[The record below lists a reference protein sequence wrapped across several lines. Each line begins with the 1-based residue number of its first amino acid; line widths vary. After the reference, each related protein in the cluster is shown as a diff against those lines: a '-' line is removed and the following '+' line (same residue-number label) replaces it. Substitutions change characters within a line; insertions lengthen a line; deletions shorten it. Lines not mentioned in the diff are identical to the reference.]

1 MDSIIIKGARE
12 HNLKNIDLILPRDEF
27 IVFTGIS
34 GSGKSTLAFD
44 TIFAEGQRRYLES
57 LSSYARQ
64 FLGQM
69 DKPDVDYIEG
79 LSPAISIDQK
89 AASHNPRS
97 TVGTVTEINDYLRLL
112 YAKIGIA
119 HCPICGREIARLS
132 VDEIMERI
140 LDIKT
145 KEDVEILSPVVRA
158 RKGEYSALLE
168 DMFKRGFSYAYV
180 DGKKVNLSSKAERE
194 KVKLARYKKHNID
207 ILVDKVKINDENFSR
222 IFEDVENTLKLSNGI
237 VKIKCRDAS
246 LEVGKI
252 KCRDALQCVST
263 RDLGVGS
270 ELNSEPTGNPAVK
283 TAGTKSVIFNQNFSC
298 PIHEIE
304 FPELEPRL
312 FSFNSPYGAC
322 PTCEGLGVKKEVD
335 PELVIPDQS
344 KTIAGG
350 AIMPWSYKKNNF
362 HGRVLSAVCQYYHIP
377 ENARFLDLPDYQKG
391 ILIHGEKSAS
401 SAKATAAEA
410 ADISVKIHSKT
421 GHTWRFKVSWR
432 GIVSYLEERYFKT
445 QSEAVREDIEKYMSN
460 KACSTCHGSRYKSE
474 VLLVTI
480 GGLARTTVR
489 SGGKNIYEIS
499 SLSVTKALKFLKNLE
514 LTAREELIAKRILKE
529 IQNRLGFL
537 NDVGL
542 GYLTLSRS
550 ASTLAG
556 GEIQRIRLASQIGS
570 QLVGVLYILDEP
582 SIGLHARD
590 NKKLLGTLLKL
601 RDIGNSLIVIEHD
614 EETIR
619 AADYLVDIGPGAGR
633 LGGEIVAEG
642 TLAEILKNKK
652 SLTAS
657 YLNKDL
663 EIELPA
669 TRRPLKNKRMVTVK
683 GAAEHN
689 LKNLTV
695 SFPLKAFTC
704 VTGVSGSGKSTLV
717 EDVLYKSLSVKIMRS
732 LQKPG
737 RHQGIIGAE
746 HLRKVIMIDQSPIGR
761 TPRSNPATYTGLF
774 TPVRKI
780 FSLSREARLRGY
792 SQGRF
797 SFNIAGGRCEN
808 CHGEGFLK
816 VEMQFMP
823 DVYLPCDVCKGKRY
837 NSETLQVKYKGKN
850 VADVLEMTVSE
861 AKEFF
866 KNFPQVFEPLKVL
879 EEVGLGYINLG
890 QAATTLSGGE
900 AQRIKLASEL
910 SRRGSTDTLYIL
922 DEPTTGLHFDDIK
935 KLLGV
940 LNRLVDAGNTVIVI
954 EHNLD
959 VIKTADYVV
968 DLGPEGGEGGGRL
981 IAAGTPEDIVR
992 YPESYTGQFLKEV
1005 LRK

>member
-1 MDSIIIKGARE
+1 MDSIVIKGARE
-12 HNLKNIDLILPRDEF
+12 HNLKNLDLVLPRDKF
-27 IVFTGIS
+27 VVFTGIS

-89 AASHNPRS
+89 SASHNPRS
-97 TVGTVTEINDYLRLL
+97 TVGTVTEIHDYLRLL

-140 LDIKT
+140 LDIGSGRDSGRNIARYVPT
-145 KEDVEILSPVVRA
+145 EIEIISPIVRA
-158 RKGEYSALLE
+158 RKGEYSSLLE

-180 DGKKVNLSSKAERE
+180 DGKKTDLTSRAQRE
-194 KVKLARYKKHNID
+194 KVKLARYKKHDID
-207 ILVDKVKINDENFSR
+207 ILIDTVKITDENFSR
-222 IFEDVENTLKLSNGI
+222 IFEGVENALKLSGGI
-237 VKIKCRDAS
+237 VKVKCMGPRLRGD
-246 LEVGKI
+246 
-252 KCRDALQCVST
+252 D
-263 RDLGVGS
+263 DFD
-270 ELNSEPTGNPAVK
+270 NSVAKATE
-283 TAGTKSVIFNQNFSC
+283 TKSVIFNQNFSC
-298 PIHEIE
+298 PVHEVE

-322 PTCEGLGVKKEVD
+322 PTCEGLGVNKEVD

-344 KTIAGG
+344 KTIAEGG
-350 AIMPWSYKKNNF
+350 IMPWSYKKNNF
-362 HGRVLSAVCQYYHIP
+362 QGRVLSAVTNYYHIP
-377 ENARFLDLPDYQKG
+377 ENGRISDLPDYQKE
-391 ILIHGEKSAS
+391 ILINGEKP
-401 SAKATAAEA
+401 AAE
-410 ADISVKIHSKT
+410 IPVKIHSKT
-421 GHTWRFKVSWR
+421 GSVWKFNVAWK
-432 GIVSYLEERYFKT
+432 GIVGYLEERYFKT
-445 QSEAVREDIEKYMSN
+445 QSDAVREDIEKYMSN
-460 KACSTCHGSRYKSE
+460 KACSTCHGSRYKPE

-480 GGLARTTVR
+480 GN
-489 SGGKNIYEIS
+489 KNIYELS
-499 SLSVTKALKFLKNLE
+499 SASVGETLKFLNKLE
-514 LTAREELIAKRILKE
+514 LTPREQLIGKRILKE

-537 NDVGL
+537 DDVGL

-556 GEIQRIRLASQIGS
+556 GEVQRIRLASQIGS

-590 NKKLLGTLLKL
+590 NEKLLGTLLKL
-601 RDIGNSLIVIEHD
+601 KGIGNSLIVIEHD

-619 AADYLVDIGPGAGR
+619 AADYIVDIGPGAGR
-633 LGGEIVAEG
+633 LGGEIVAQG

-652 SLTAS
+652 SLTAK
-657 YLNKDL
+657 YLNKEL
-663 EIELPA
+663 KIEIPTA
-669 TRRPLKNKRMVTVK
+669 RRPLKNKKIITVK
-683 GAAEHN
+683 GASEHN
-689 LKNLTV
+689 LKNITV
-695 SFPLKAFTC
+695 SFPLKVFTC

-717 EDVLYKSLSVKIMRS
+717 EDILYKSLSAKIMRS

-737 RHQGIIGAE
+737 RNQGIIGTE
-746 HLRKVIMIDQSPIGR
+746 NLRKVIMIDQSPIGR

-780 FSLSREARLRGY
+780 FSMSREARMRGY
-792 SQGRF
+792 SPGRF
-797 SFNIAGGRCEN
+797 SFNVAGGRCEN
-808 CHGEGFLK
+808 CRGEGFLK

-850 VADVLEMTVSE
+850 IAEVLAMTVSE
-861 AKEFF
+861 AKDFF
-866 KNFPQVFEPLKVL
+866 ENFPQVHEPLKVL

-910 SRRGSTDTLYIL
+910 SRPRSVDTLYIL

-935 KLLGV
+935 KLLAV

-959 VIKTADYVV
+959 VVKTADYIV
-968 DLGPEGGEGGGRL
+968 DLGPEGGEGGGRV
-981 IAAGTPEDIVR
+981 IAAGTPEDIIR
-992 YPESYTGQFLKEV
+992 YDESYTGQFLHDILK
-1005 LRK
+1005 K

>member
-1 MDSIIIKGARE
+1 VENIIIKGARE
-12 HNLKNIDLILPRDEF
+12 HNLKNIDLTLPRDKF

-97 TVGTVTEINDYLRLL
+97 TVGTVTEIHDYLRLL

-119 HCPICGREIARLS
+119 HCPVCGREIKKLS
-132 VDEIMERI
+132 LDEIIDRI

-145 KEDVEILSPVVRA
+145 KEAVEIISPVVRG
-158 RKGEYSALLE
+158 RVGEYSSLLE
-168 DMFKRGFSYAYV
+168 EMFSRGFSKAYV
-180 DGKKVNLSSKAERE
+180 DNKKVDLTSKADRG
-194 KVKLARYKKHNID
+194 KVKLARYKKHNVD
-207 ILVDKVKINDENFSR
+207 ILIDKLEIKEENLTR
-222 IFEDVENTLKLSNGI
+222 IFESMESALKLSGGI
-237 VKIKCRDAS
+237 VKIKCMDPLVKPEDDKRRS
-246 LEVGKI
+246 
-252 KCRDALQCVST
+252 
-263 RDLGVGS
+263 RDLV
-270 ELNSEPTGNPAVK
+270 
-283 TAGTKSVIFNQNFSC
+283 FNQNFSC

-335 PELVIPDQS
+335 PDLVIPDQS
-344 KTIAGG
+344 KTIAEG
-350 AIMPWSYKKNNF
+350 AIMPWSYKRNNF
-362 HGRVLSAVCQYYHIP
+362 NGRVLGAVCQYYHIP
-377 ENARFLDLPDYQKG
+377 ENGRFSDLPDFQKE
-391 ILIHGEKSAS
+391 ILIHGE
-401 SAKATAAEA
+401 EDA
-410 ADISVKIHSKT
+410 ADIPVKIHSRT
-421 GHTWRFKVSWR
+421 GHTWRFNVSWK
-432 GIVSYLEERYFKT
+432 GIVGYLEERYFKT
-445 QSEAVREDIEKYMSN
+445 QSEGVRVDIEKYMSN
-460 KACSTCHGSRYKSE
+460 RACSTCHGARYKPE

-480 GGLARTTVR
+480 GE
-489 SGGKNIYEIS
+489 KNIYDLS
-499 SLSVTKALKFLKNLE
+499 SVSVTETLKFLNNLNF
-514 LTAREELIAKRILKE
+514 TAKENLIGKRILKE

-537 NDVGL
+537 DDVGL

-550 ASTLAG
+550 AVTLAG
-556 GEIQRIRLASQIGS
+556 GEVQRIRLASQIGS

-582 SIGLHARD
+582 SVGLHARD
-590 NKKLLGTLLKL
+590 NQKLLETLTKL
-601 RDIGNSLIVIEHD
+601 RDLGNTLIVIEHD

-633 LGGEIVAEG
+633 LGGEIVAKG
-642 TLAEILKNKK
+642 TLAEVLKNKK
-652 SLTAS
+652 SLTAK
-657 YLNKDL
+657 YLTKEL
-663 EIELPA
+663 RIETPA
-669 TRRPLKNKRMVTVK
+669 QRRPLKNKKMVTVK
-683 GAAEHN
+683 GASEHN
-689 LKNLTV
+689 LENLTV

-717 EDVLYKSLSVKIMRS
+717 EDVLYKALAAKIMRS

-737 RHQGIIGAE
+737 RHQGITGAE
-746 HLRKVIMIDQSPIGR
+746 NLRKVIMIDQSPIGR

-792 SQGRF
+792 GPGRF
-797 SFNIAGGRCEN
+797 SFNVAGGRCEN

-823 DVYLPCDVCKGKRY
+823 DVYLPCDVCQGQRY

-850 VADVLEMTVSE
+850 IAEVLAMTVSE

-866 KNFPQVFEPLKVL
+866 QNFPNVYEPLKVL

-910 SRRGSTDTLYIL
+910 ARPRSTDTLYIL

-968 DLGPEGGEGGGRL
+968 DLGPEGGEAGGCL
-981 IAAGTPEDIVR
+981 IAAGTPEDLTH
-992 YPESYTGQFLKEV
+992 YEKSSTGQFLKNI
-1005 LRK
+1005 L

>member
-1 MDSIIIKGARE
+1 MENIVIKGARE
-12 HNLKNIDLILPRDEF
+12 HNLKNIDLTLPRDKF

-79 LSPAISIDQK
+79 LSPTISIDQK

-97 TVGTVTEINDYLRLL
+97 TVGTVTEIHDYLRLL

-119 HCPICGREIARLS
+119 HCPVCGREISRLS

-140 LDIKT
+140 LEIQT
-145 KEDVEILSPVVRA
+145 KAEVEILSPVVRA

-180 DGKKVNLSSKAERE
+180 DGKKIDLTSIAKRE
-194 KVKLARYKKHNID
+194 QVKLARYKKHDID
-207 ILVDKVKINDENFSR
+207 ILIDKVKINDENFSR
-222 IFEDVENTLKLSNGI
+222 IFEGIESALKLSNGI
-237 VKIKCRDAS
+237 VKIRCKQDKKCRD
-246 LEVGKI
+246 LM
-252 KCRDALQCVST
+252 
-263 RDLGVGS
+263 
-270 ELNSEPTGNPAVK
+270 
-283 TAGTKSVIFNQNFSC
+283 FNQNFSC
-298 PIHEIE
+298 PVHEIE

-322 PTCEGLGVKKEVD
+322 PTCEGLGVKKEID
-335 PELVIPDQS
+335 PDLVIPDQS
-344 KTIAGG
+344 KAIAEG
-350 AIMPWSYKKNNF
+350 AIMPWSYKRNNF
-362 HGRVLSAVCQYYHIP
+362 NGRVLSAVCQYYHIP
-377 ENARFLDLPDYQKG
+377 ENARFSDLPNYQKE
-391 ILIHGEKSAS
+391 ILIHGEKIPD
-401 SAKATAAEA
+401 
-410 ADISVKIHSKT
+410 DIPVKIHSKT
-421 GHTWRFKVSWR
+421 GHTWRFNVSWR
-432 GIVSYLEERYFKT
+432 GIVGYLEERYFKT

-460 KACSTCHGSRYKSE
+460 RACSVCHGSRYKPE

-480 GGLARTTVR
+480 GG
-489 SGGKNIYEIS
+489 KNIYELS
-499 SLSVTKALKFLKNLE
+499 SASVSVTLKFLKDLD
-514 LTAREELIAKRILKE
+514 LTAKEKIIGERILKE

-537 NDVGL
+537 DDVGL

-556 GEIQRIRLASQIGS
+556 GEVQRIRLASQIGS

-582 SIGLHARD
+582 SVGLHARD
-590 NKKLLGTLLKL
+590 NQKLLETLIKL
-601 RDIGNSLIVIEHD
+601 RDLGNTLIVIEHD

-633 LGGEIVAEG
+633 LGGEVVAQG
-642 TLAEILKNKK
+642 TLSEVLKNKK
-652 SLTAS
+652 SLTAK
-657 YLNKDL
+657 YLNKEL
-663 EIELPA
+663 KIEIPA
-669 TRRPLKNKRMVTVK
+669 ARRPLKNKKMITVK
-683 GAAEHN
+683 GASEHN
-689 LKNLTV
+689 LKNLTA

-704 VTGVSGSGKSTLV
+704 VTGVSGSGKSTLL
-717 EDVLYKSLSVKIMRS
+717 EDVLYKALAAKIMRS

-737 RHQGIIGAE
+737 RHQGILGAE
-746 HLRKVIMIDQSPIGR
+746 YLRKVIMIDQSPIGR
-761 TPRSNPATYTGLF
+761 TPRSNPATYTGFF

-792 SQGRF
+792 SPGRF
-797 SFNIAGGRCEN
+797 SFNVPGGRCEN
-808 CHGEGFLK
+808 CRGEGFLK

-823 DVYLPCDVCKGKRY
+823 DVYLPCDVCHGRRY

-850 VADVLEMTVSE
+850 IAEVLAMTASV

-866 KNFPQVFEPLKVL
+866 QNFPQVHEPLKVL

-910 SRRGSTDTLYIL
+910 SRRGSVDTLYIL

-959 VIKTADYVV
+959 VIKTADYLV
-968 DLGPEGGEGGGRL
+968 DLGPEGGEAGGRL
-981 IAAGTPEDIVR
+981 IAAGTPEDLTH
-992 YPESYTGQFLKEV
+992 YEESSTGHFLKEV
-1005 LRK
+1005 LK